1 MSENNNTEF
10 LGEET
15 DFETP
20 EHTLQTLRRLWRSV
34 GDQHR
39 RLAVVLISVILYTSP
54 GTMGEE
60 RSSYC

>member
-20 EHTLQTLRRLWRSV
+20 EHTLQTLQRLWRSV

-39 RLAVVLISVILYTSP
+39 RLAVVLISVILYTALSDRARAAP
-54 GTMGEE
+54 T
-60 RSSYC
+60 S